1 MCRNY
6 SREET
11 IWRNMV
17 RMKDLFPIFTKLF
30 VPNKGHVNFKT
41 QKKCLVCHGEKL
53 RHYVEVHQ
61 WMNMLW
67 FTYLHHHTVA
77 VHIVHYDKKSFCLML
92 QIDGWRAKNSCICT
106 MCHDPFLLLTKAS
119 QMSRLKLQLND
130 PVMDTLYFFT
140 CKRVSN
146 STIFIFE
153 KPENLNSDLI
163 EKYILSWYLK
173 YFQRWLLWHIYE
185 TYLATGLRISMSC

>member
-1 MCRNY
+1 
-6 SREET
+6 
-11 IWRNMV
+11 MV
-17 RMKDLFPIFTKLF
+17 KNWDIML
-30 VPNKGHVNFKT
+30 
-41 QKKCLVCHGEKL
+41 KCINEWICSELPTCIIIL
-53 RHYVEVHQ
+53 LQ
-61 WMNMLW
+61 CTLCIM
-67 FTYLHHHTVA
+67 T
-77 VHIVHYDKKSFCLML
+77 KKSFCLML

-146 STIFIFE
+146 TTIFIFE
-153 KPENLNSDLI
+153 KPSNSNFDLN

-173 YFQRWLLWHIYE
+173 YFHRWLLWHIYE